1 MFCRV
6 DIKEVQSL
14 KHTFNIESTP
24 TFKILIAE
32 EQVTRVLIYLCSWKH
47 NSGRKLAAT
56 LDFMITFVA
65 SFYTQIETMAGWSN
79 DGLRC
84 MMERNGCKKVTLLF

>member
-1 MFCRV
+1 MASKSAEVISLRPRTTLTRSPFLFLEDFTGGNTMFCRV

-32 EQVTRVLIYLCSWKH
+32 EQVI
-47 NSGRKLAAT
+47 
-56 LDFMITFVA
+56 
-65 SFYTQIETMAGWSN
+65 
-79 DGLRC
+79 
-84 MMERNGCKKVTLLF
+84 

>member
-32 EQVTRVLIYLCSWKH
+32 EQVIRVVTHLHLCRYYSKDLFGNSCVVNSIYRILKTPRLRQW
-47 NSGRKLAAT
+47 
-56 LDFMITFVA
+56 LDGVMRA
-65 SFYTQIETMAGWSN
+65 YGA
-79 DGLRC
+79 
-84 MMERNGCKKVTLLF
+84 

>member
-1 MFCRV
+1 MASKSAGVISLRPRATLTRSPLLFLEDFIGGNTLFCRV

-32 EQVTRVLIYLCSWKH
+32 EQVI
-47 NSGRKLAAT
+47 
-56 LDFMITFVA
+56 
-65 SFYTQIETMAGWSN
+65 
-79 DGLRC
+79 
-84 MMERNGCKKVTLLF
+84 

>member
-1 MFCRV
+1 MAPNIARANSVTTASKTKSLSLFLFEDFTGGNTMFCRV

-32 EQVTRVLIYLCSWKH
+32 EQVI
-47 NSGRKLAAT
+47 
-56 LDFMITFVA
+56 
-65 SFYTQIETMAGWSN
+65 
-79 DGLRC
+79 
-84 MMERNGCKKVTLLF
+84 